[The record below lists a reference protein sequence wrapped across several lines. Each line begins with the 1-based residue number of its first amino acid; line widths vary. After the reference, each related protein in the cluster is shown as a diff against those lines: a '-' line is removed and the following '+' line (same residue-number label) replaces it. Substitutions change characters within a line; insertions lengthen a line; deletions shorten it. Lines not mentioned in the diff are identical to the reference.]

1 MSLGEFRGMLRADA
15 VGLVLGVL
23 LMLTGLLAVALVGG
37 VRRRAVPLLWLGAF
51 SLLYGAVS

>member
-37 VRRRAVPLLWLGAF
+37 VRRRAVPLLWLVAF